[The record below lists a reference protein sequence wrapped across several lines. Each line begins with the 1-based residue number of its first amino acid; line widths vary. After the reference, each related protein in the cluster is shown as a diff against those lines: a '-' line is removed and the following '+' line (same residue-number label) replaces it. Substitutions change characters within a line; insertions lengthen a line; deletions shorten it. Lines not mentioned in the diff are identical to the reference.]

1 MTELY
6 VERAGEG
13 LPILFIHGSGWNR
26 RMWYG
31 QRDRLQSLAKIVL
44 LDLPGHGGSRGDG
57 CDSVEEYGAAIV
69 DTIKE
74 LGLGKCVLAG
84 HSLGGAIALSVA
96 IDNPDLVGGLI
107 LIGTGA
113 RLRVLPRI
121 LGDIVTNKQETVKSI
136 VDLAFSPTAP
146 QDLKKADFDE
156 TMKCDSAVIRK
167 DFTACDRFDVM
178 STVSSITVPTLIL
191 CGTDDALTPPRY
203 SEYLHQAIDGS
214 HLVLIEGAGH
224 MVMMEKPEE
233 VNDSIAHFLA
243 SRQTLRGR
251 T

>member
-6 VERAGEG
+6 VERTGQG
-13 LPILFIHGSGWNR
+13 PPILFVHGSGWNR

-31 QRDRLQSLAKIVL
+31 QRDRLQSLAEIVL
-44 LDLPGHGGSRGDG
+44 VDLPGHGGSRGDG

-69 DTIKE
+69 DTIKKI
-74 LGLGKCVLAG
+74 GVGKCLLAG

-96 IDNPDLVGGLI
+96 ISNPDLVGGLI

-121 LGDIVTNKQETVKSI
+121 LSDIVTNKMETVRSI

-146 QDLKKADFDE
+146 RDLKKADVDE

-167 DFTACDRFDVM
+167 DFAACDRFDVM
-178 STVSSITVPTLIL
+178 GTVSSIIVPTLII
-191 CGTDDALTPPRY
+191 CGTDDALTPPKY

-224 MVMMEKPEE
+224 MVMVEKPEQ
-233 VNDSIAHFLA
+233 VGDAIARFLA
-243 SRQTLRGR
+243 SW
-251 T
+251 